1 MSLDFVMLIVSAA
14 AAVTAAVYYFG
25 RKVLKGTEALLLDLV
40 PVIHALGKVR
50 SAWRQTRQPEAV
62 TGREE
67 DPRALP

>member
-1 MSLDFVMLIVSAA
+1 MSLDFVLPAVSAA

-25 RKVLKGTEALLLDLV
+25 RKVLKGAEALLLDLV

-50 SAWRQTRQPEAV
+50 AAWRQTRQPEALA
-62 TGREE
+62 GREE

>member
-1 MSLDFVMLIVSAA
+1 MNLDFVLPVVSAA

-40 PVIHALGKVR
+40 PESHALGKVR
-50 SAWRQTRQPEAV
+50 AAWRQTRQSEAV

-67 DPRALP
+67 DPPS